1 MYKKHL
7 GTYSVR
13 STTVTRFLIAETT
26 SAARVM
32 CSESKVRWHQR
43 TIVCVSKTC
52 WKNDKRL
59 LSDQEHWSCYL
70 QTLEVGGNDWIV
82 DNILFSAV
90 QLWNDFG
97 ATLVVVLL
105 VYVLKAGTKNFS
117 SNNMFSNAPWW
128 ARNCTERITF
138 KSKLCWFNHNFN
150 SKSHW

>member
-1 MYKKHL
+1 MLKPKFFL
-7 GTYSVR
+7 NVR
-13 STTVTRFLIAETT
+13 EAPRYLQCKFYYYHPFPN
-26 SAARVM
+26 RGNHK
-32 CSESKVRWHQR
+32 CCYQR

-52 WKNDKRL
+52 CKNDKRL

-70 QTLEVGGNDWIV
+70 QTLEVGGNDWVV

-150 SKSHW
+150 LKSHW